1 MELGWFAVALVLV
14 VIGIVGSVVPLLPGL
29 PLVLGGVYLYA
40 LGTGL
45 HGGVGLGH
53 LVVYTLIGGG
63 VVVLST
69 LANVMGVRAAGGSR
83 RAMLGA
89 ALGLV
94 AGLFLGGPFGLIVGP
109 FIGAVLFE
117 LLGGQAAR
125 QALHSGV
132 GAAVGLLVGR
142 VAEFAAALGLSASF
156 VVSVLSA

>member
-1 MELGWFAVALVLV
+1 MDLGWFAVALVLV

-45 HGGVGLGH
+45 NGGIGLGH

-63 VVVLST
+63 TIVLST

-89 ALGLV
+89 VLGLI
-94 AGLFLGGPFGLIVGP
+94 AGLFLGGPIGLVVGP
-109 FIGAVLFE
+109 FVGAVLFE

-125 QALHSGV
+125 QALRSGL

-142 VAEFAAALGLSASF
+142 VAEFAVAIGLGASF
-156 VVSVLSA
+156 VVSVVSG

>member
-14 VIGIVGSVVPLLPGL
+14 GVGIVGSVMPLLPGL

-63 VVVLST
+63 VMALSA
-69 LANVMGVRAAGGSR
+69 LANVLGVRAAGGSR

-94 AGLFLGGPFGLIVGP
+94 AGLFLGGPIGLVVGP

-125 QALHSGV
+125 QALRSGL
-132 GAAVGLLVGR
+132 GAAAGLLVGR
-142 VAEFAAALGLSASF
+142 VAEFAAAIGLGASF
-156 VVSVLSA
+156 VVSVFTA